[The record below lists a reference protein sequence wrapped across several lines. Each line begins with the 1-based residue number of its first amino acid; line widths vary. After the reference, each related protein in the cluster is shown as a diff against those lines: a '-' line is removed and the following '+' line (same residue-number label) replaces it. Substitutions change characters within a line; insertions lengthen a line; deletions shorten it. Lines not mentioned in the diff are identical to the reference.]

1 MIRDEVIDRSHV
13 QALQRC
19 ADAYVS
25 LHRAEGFGLGLAES
39 MRIGKPVIATAWS
52 GNMDFMNHDN
62 SCLVDYRLVP
72 VGEGEY
78 PHHAGQRWAEPDVE
92 CAARHM
98 RRIVVEPAFA
108 KRIGARAAQD
118 ISQRFSA
125 HNTAMQLVNRLRMLP
140 QCGPPCWTPTRAG
153 RWYHE

>member
-52 GNMDFMNHDN
+52 GNMEFMTAEN
-62 SCLVDYRLVP
+62 SCLVGYRMIS

-98 RRIVVEPAFA
+98 RRLVAEPAFA
-108 KRIGARAAQD
+108 KRIGGRAAQD

-125 HNTAMQLVNRLRMLP
+125 HNTAMQLVNRLRTLS
-140 QCGPPCWTPTRAG
+140 QRGSACLGDSR
-153 RWYHE
+153 